1 MSTYFKA
8 VDTSEGSVHVLT
20 KTRWL
25 GFIPMP
31 HTSVMPQG
39 AADLKRLGTFIKW
52 TTRDAT
58 TLATLHE
65 AIVRLVQQNG
75 VSGLVEIGNSVKMTE
90 RVASTVGGDW
100 RDIVKQA
107 VRDGVA
113 FPVPDE
119 VLRYI
124 KGFM

>member
-1 MSTYFKA
+1 MSTY
-8 VDTSEGSVHVLT
+8 
-20 KTRWL
+20 
-25 GFIPMP
+25 
-31 HTSVMPQG
+31 
-39 AADLKRLGTFIKW
+39 KW

>member
-1 MSTYFKA
+1 
-8 VDTSEGSVHVLT
+8 
-20 KTRWL
+20 
-25 GFIPMP
+25 MP

-52 TTRDAT
+52 TTKDAT

-65 AIVRLVQQNG
+65 ATVRLVQQNG
-75 VSGLVEIGNSVKMTE
+75 VSGLAEIGKSVKMTE
-90 RVASTVGGDW
+90 RVASAVGGDW
-100 RDIVKQA
+100 HDIVKQA
-107 VRDGVA
+107 ARDGVA

>member
-1 MSTYFKA
+1 VGTYFKA
-8 VDTSEGSVHVLT
+8 IDTSEGLVHVLT

-25 GFIPMP
+25 GLIPMP

-52 TTRDAT
+52 TTKDAT

-65 AIVRLVQQNG
+65 ATVRLVQQNG
-75 VSGLVEIGNSVKMTE
+75 VSGLAEIGKSVKMTE
-90 RVASTVGGDW
+90 RVASAVGGDW
-100 RDIVKQA
+100 HDIVKQA
-107 VRDGVA
+107 ARDGVA

>member
-1 MSTYFKA
+1 MSAFFSA
-8 VDTSEGSVHVLT
+8 LDTTEGLVHVLT

-31 HTSVMPQG
+31 HTSVVPHG

-52 TTRDAT
+52 TTSDAS

-65 AIVRLVQQNG
+65 AIVQLVQQNG
-75 VSGLVEIGNSVKMTE
+75 VSGLVEIGNRVKMTD
-90 RVASTVGGDW
+90 RIARTVGGDW

-107 VRDGVA
+107 AQDGIS
-113 FPVPDE
+113 FPISDE
-119 VLRYI
+119 VLRHI
-124 KGFM
+124 KTFI

>member
-8 VDTSEGSVHVLT
+8 LDTSEGLVHVLT

-25 GFIPMP
+25 GFVPMP
-31 HTSVMPQG
+31 HTSVTPQG
-39 AADLKRLGTFIKW
+39 AADLKRLGTCIKW

-75 VSGLVEIGNSVKMTE
+75 VSGLAEIGSSVKMTE
-90 RVASTVGGDW
+90 RVASAVGGDW

-107 VRDGVA
+107 ARDGVA

>member
-1 MSTYFKA
+1 MGTYFKA
-8 VDTSEGSVHVLT
+8 IDTSEGLVHVLT

-25 GFIPMP
+25 GLIPMP

-52 TTRDAT
+52 TTKDAT

-65 AIVRLVQQNG
+65 ATVRLVQQNG
-75 VSGLVEIGNSVKMTE
+75 VSGLAEIGKSVKMTE
-90 RVASTVGGDW
+90 RVASAVGGDW
-100 RDIVKQA
+100 HDIVKQA
-107 VRDGVA
+107 ARDGVA

>member
-1 MSTYFKA
+1 MMSTYFKA
-8 VDTSEGSVHVLT
+8 LDTSEGLVHILT

-39 AADLKRLGTFIKW
+39 AALKRLGTFIKW
-52 TTRDAT
+52 TTRDAAA
-58 TLATLHE
+58 LASLHE
-65 AIVRLVQQNG
+65 AIVRLVRQNG
-75 VSGLVEIGNSVKMTE
+75 VSSLVEIGNSVKMTE
-90 RVASTVGGDW
+90 RVASAVGGDW

-107 VRDGVA
+107 AIAGVA